1 MNRFL
6 VFFLFLAGSLSAQQ
20 SIIKLDIHAP
30 VARTGVVSFEHVLNE
45 ISSLGLSVLFCDRSD
60 LWVSEGYISRLAIS
74 PEYRFYLTEDLAA
87 PQGWYLNALLRYQHL
102 RSEIGYTLFSEQ
114 GGSDYAVNV
123 YNKDTFGMG
132 LGIGYQRIFKNKVA
146 VDLHMGTLFNSG
158 EERKMRPESF
168 ELEPYEPYVGYFLF
182 SAIKVGYVIR

>member
-1 MNRFL
+1 MNRAL

-45 ISSLGLSVLFCDRSD
+45 NSSLGLSVLFCDRSD
-60 LWVSEGYISRLAIS
+60 LWVSEGYITRLAIS

-158 EERKMRPESF
+158 EERSVRPDSY

-182 SAIKVGYVIR
+182 SALKVGYVIR

>member
-1 MNRFL
+1 MNRIL
-6 VFFLFLAGSLSAQQ
+6 IFFLFLAGALSAQE

-45 ISSLGLSVLFCDRSD
+45 NSSLGLSVLFCDRSD

-102 RSEIGYTLFSEQ
+102 RSEIGYTLFSPEN
-114 GGSDYAVNV
+114 GADYVVDV
-123 YNKDTFGMG
+123 YDKDTFGMG
-132 LGIGYQRIFKNKVA
+132 IGIGYQRIFKNKVA

-158 EERKMRPESF
+158 EERNVRSEPF
-168 ELEPYEPYVGYFLF
+168 QRNPYEPYVGYFLF
-182 SAIKVGYVIR
+182 SGLKVGYVIR